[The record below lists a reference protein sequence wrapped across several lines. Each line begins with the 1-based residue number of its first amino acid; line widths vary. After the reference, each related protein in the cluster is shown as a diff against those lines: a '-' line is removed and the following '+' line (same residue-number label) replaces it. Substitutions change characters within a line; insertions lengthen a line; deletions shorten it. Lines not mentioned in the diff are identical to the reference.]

1 MKKHKIL
8 KIVIVLYAVIFVPVN
23 ASAVQAEDYYEEQL
37 DTVGADNIINSLP
50 EDARD
55 YMVLAGIDA
64 VDFGTLLDFSPDA
77 IFDCVAAMVKN
88 GFSQP
93 FNAFLTA
100 VGNVLLLSLVQCF
113 FTGDARSRNVLN
125 IISGCF
131 LIIGIFTQLYTAVKA
146 GVSCISLTAGFE
158 LALIPAFAATVTASG
173 NPALALSYSGFTLAA
188 AQGVEQLAKAVILPA
203 SGACLSLGITAAI
216 SPDFK
221 FGGLCETLTKTVK
234 NVLSFA
240 AAMFSSV
247 LALKGVLARSADSL
261 TAKGIKLVVSS
272 AVPVVGGALSEAYST
287 VAGSLSMLNSAVG
300 VYGIA
305 AVFMI
310 NAPAILQLLMW
321 IIALRLGEAVA
332 RIMGQEQQASLLKC
346 IGDTVSMIN
355 VLIVYCMTVFIISC
369 GIVLALRTES

>member
-1 MKKHKIL
+1 MKKHKII
-8 KIVIVLYAVIFVPVN
+8 KIIIALCAVVFMSVT
-23 ASAVQAEDYYEEQL
+23 ASAAQEDYYSEQL
-37 DTVGADNIINSLP
+37 DAVGADEVIDALP
-50 EDARD
+50 EQAQE
-55 YMVLAGIDA
+55 YMELAGIDT
-64 VDFGTLLDFSPDA
+64 VDFGALLDFSPDA
-77 IFDCVAAMVKN
+77 IFNCLVSMVKT
-88 GFSQP
+88 GFRQP

-100 VGNVLLLSLVQCF
+100 VGTVILLSVVQCF
-113 FTGDARSRNVLN
+113 FTGDARNRSILN

-173 NPALALSYSGFTLAA
+173 NPALALSYSGFALAA
-188 AQGVEQLAKAVILPA
+188 AQGIEQLAKAVILPA
-203 SGACLSLGITAAI
+203 SGACLSLGITAAV

-221 FGGLCETLTKTVK
+221 FGGLCETLSKTVK

-261 TAKGIKLVVSS
+261 AAKGIKLVVSS
-272 AVPVVGGALSEAYST
+272 AVPVVGGALSDAYST
-287 VAGSLSMLNSAVG
+287 VAGSLSVLNSALG
-300 VYGIA
+300 VFGIA

-321 IIALRLGEAVA
+321 VAALRLSESVA
-332 RIMGQEQQASLLKC
+332 RIMGQEQQAALLKC
-346 IGDTVSMIN
+346 VGDTVSMIN
-355 VLIVYCMTVFIISC
+355 VLIVYCMVVFIISC
-369 GIVLALRTES
+369 AIVLALRTEN

>member
-1 MKKHKIL
+1 MKKHKII
-8 KIVIVLYAVIFVPVN
+8 KIFIILCAVVLMPVT
-23 ASAVQAEDYYEEQL
+23 ASAMQEDYYKEQL
-37 DTVGADNIINSLP
+37 ETVGADSIIDSLP
-50 EDARD
+50 EQAKE
-55 YMVLAGIDA
+55 YMELAGVDT
-64 VDFGTLLDFSPDA
+64 VDFGALLDFSPDA
-77 IFDCVAAMVKN
+77 IFDCFAAMIKN
-88 GFSQP
+88 GFRQP

-100 VGNVLLLSLVQCF
+100 VGNVIFLSLVQCF
-113 FTGDARSRNVLN
+113 FTGDARSRSILN

-173 NPALALSYSGFTLAA
+173 NPALALSYSGFSLAA
-188 AQGVEQLAKAVILPA
+188 AQGVQQLAKAVILPA
-203 SGACLSLGITAAI
+203 SGACLSLGITAAV
-216 SPDFK
+216 SPDFR

-287 VAGSLSMLNSAVG
+287 VAGSLSMLNSALG
-300 VYGIA
+300 VFGIV

-321 IIALRLGEAVA
+321 IIALRLGETVA

-355 VLIVYCMTVFIISC
+355 VLIIYCMTVFIISC
-369 GIVLALRTES
+369 GIVLSLRTEN